1 MGELG
6 FHWQSLLVYLVNF
19 TILLV
24 FLYLL
29 AYKPILRVLD
39 QRSLRIKDSLE
50 QAERVQKEAAERQA
64 AFELQLT
71 EARRANQAQ
80 FEEAQKRIAQYER
93 EQKERADKLV
103 GEELTKA
110 RSEIQRERDLA
121 IDEVRAHFGELAITA
136 AERIVRRSLD
146 APAHREVI
154 DQVLQEGGAM
164 GGRRS

>member
-1 MGELG
+1 MDQLG
-6 FHWQSLLVYLVNF
+6 FHLPTLITYLVNF

-24 FLYLL
+24 LLYLV
-29 AYKPILRVLD
+29 AYKPILRALD
-39 QRSLRIKDSLE
+39 QRSTRIKESLE
-50 QAERVQKEAAERQA
+50 QAERVQKEASERQA
-64 AFELQLT
+64 AFEQQLA